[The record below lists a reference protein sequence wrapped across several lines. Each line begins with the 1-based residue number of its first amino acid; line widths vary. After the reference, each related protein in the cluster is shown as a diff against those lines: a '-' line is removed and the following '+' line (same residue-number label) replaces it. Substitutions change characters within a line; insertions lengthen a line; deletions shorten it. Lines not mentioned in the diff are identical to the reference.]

1 MNRQFWPVQT
11 PGPNRLHLAAAFNG
25 NGGSDPLSSTFTER
39 WIKAV
44 TRTANGTYEV
54 ELVDTVSGVT
64 YASAHALDPTPDTN
78 GIAQIVSH
86 TLTTNGKFIV
96 KYRVDGL
103 DTNADAPV
111 QINFLIIAKNG
122 RE

>member
-1 MNRQFWPVQT
+1 MNRQMWPALT
-11 PGPNRLHLAAAFNG
+11 PGPNRILLAAAFNG
-25 NGGSDPLSSTFTER
+25 NAGSDPLSTTFTEP

-44 TRTANGTYEV
+44 KRTAAGTYEV
-54 ELVDTVSGVT
+54 ELVDNVPGVT
-64 YASAHALDPTPDTN
+64 YLSAHALDPTPDTN

-86 TLTTNGKFIV
+86 TLTTTGKFII
-96 KYRVDGL
+96 KYRVDGV

-111 QINFLIIAKNG
+111 QINFLIVAKNG